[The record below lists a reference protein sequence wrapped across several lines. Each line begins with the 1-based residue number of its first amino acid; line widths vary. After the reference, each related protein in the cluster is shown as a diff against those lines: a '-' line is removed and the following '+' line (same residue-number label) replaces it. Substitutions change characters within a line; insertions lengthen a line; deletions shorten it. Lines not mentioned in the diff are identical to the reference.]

1 MSENEVKLKKSRTE
15 QKEQRGGQDCEMRES
30 GKIGRG
36 KKGETNRKS
45 KKGERKK
52 ERRYR
57 VAALEAGY

>member
-15 QKEQRGGQDCEMRES
+15 DGGQDCEIRES

-52 ERRYR
+52 ER
-57 VAALEAGY
+57 ETIQSCST